1 MRYAIELL
9 EFIKKTLARDP
20 RHLQNIGLWTAAVVA
35 GLFAVAYAL
44 AFRHLEAFA
53 REWLSPA
60 HAGVAYVLSPLAMLG
75 AWALVRF
82 LAPDAGGSGIP
93 QIMAANDL
101 NYEGDDRARVDRL
114 LSLKTMAVKVA
125 SSLLC
130 VVGGGAIGR
139 EGPTLQISASIF
151 HFFGRGV
158 RRFIPNTHEQT
169 WIVAGA
175 AAGLAAAFNTPLGG
189 IVYAIEELGSQ
200 HFLRVRTA
208 VLSAVIIAG
217 VVAQIALGS
226 YLYLGL
232 PSLQNINLAFL
243 PWAIVTGA
251 VTGLMGS
258 TFGLILA
265 RVSARR
271 AGLGTWSQAAVAVGC
286 GLIVAQLTRVSSYSI
301 GPGVE
306 LMTDMLFRGQHA
318 DFGLVATRIF
328 ATSVSYLSG
337 AAGGI
342 FAPSLAMGAAVGS
355 LLTRLL
361 SLDHPN
367 LMILLGMIGFLTG
380 VVRTPF
386 TSFILVVEM
395 TDRHSAIFPMMITA
409 LTAQTVAHLVDAHG
423 FYEHVKER
431 FKR

>member
-1 MRYAIELL
+1 MKFETHVRQL
-9 EFIKKTLARDP
+9 IKRAALDDP
-20 RHLQNIGLWTAAVVA
+20 RHVQNIGLWTSAIVA
-35 GLFAVAYAL
+35 GGFAVAYAL

-53 REWLSPA
+53 RTWAAAGATWYFMSPA
-60 HAGVAYVLSPLAMLG
+60 AIFA
-75 AWALVRF
+75 AWAIVRF

-101 NYEGDDRARVDRL
+101 DYEGAGRARVDRL
-114 LSLKTMAVKVA
+114 LSLRTMVVKVI

-130 VVGGGAIGR
+130 VAGGGAIGR
-139 EGPTLQISASIF
+139 EGPTLQISASLF
-151 HFFGRGV
+151 HLLGRGV
-158 RRFIPNTHEQT
+158 RRFTPTQEQT

-200 HFLRVRTA
+200 HFLKVRTA

-232 PSLQNINLAFL
+232 PNLQNINVGFL
-243 PWAIVTGA
+243 PWAVVTGA
-251 VTGLMGS
+251 LSGLCGS
-258 TFGLILA
+258 LFGLTLYKL
-265 RVSARR
+265 SALR
-271 AGLGTWSQAAVAVGC
+271 AKLSVFWQAVAALTC
-286 GLIVAQLTRVSSYSI
+286 GLIICELTRVTPPAI

-306 LMTDMLFRGQHA
+306 IMTDMLFRGRVA
-318 DFGLVATRIF
+318 DFSLVATRVF
-328 ATSVSYLSG
+328 ATSVAYLSG

-342 FAPSLAMGAAVGS
+342 FAPSLAMGATVGS
-355 LLTRLL
+355 LLTQWLH
-361 SLDHPN
+361 LDHPN

-395 TDRHSAIFPMMITA
+395 TDRHSAIFPMMIAA
-409 LTAQTVAHLVDAHG
+409 LSAQSVAHLVDTHG
-423 FYEHVKER
+423 FYERTKAR
-431 FKR
+431 FTR